1 MSVKTKGHLRLVHS
15 RPRDDVD
22 WLLMDDSLPHQIRI
36 VRAVDTD
43 ESGMGIAV
51 SCSCRK
57 IAEDVY
63 EPFDEMVTVKSNVHR
78 IWMKHL
84 S

>member
-1 MSVKTKGHLRLVHS
+1 MSVKTKGHLRLVYS
-15 RPRDDVD
+15 VPETEDVYTV
-22 WLLMDDSLPHQIRI
+22 MDDSLPHQIRV
-36 VRAVDTD
+36 VRAPKRD
-43 ESGMGIAV
+43 EDGMGIAV

-57 IAEDVY
+57 VAEDTY
-63 EPFDEMVTVKSNVHR
+63 EPFDELVTPNTNVRR

>member
-1 MSVKTKGHLRLVHS
+1 MKTKGHLRLVHS
-15 RPRDDVD
+15 RPRDDID
-22 WLLMDDSLPHQIRI
+22 WILMDDTLDHQIRV
-36 VRAVDTD
+36 VRAPETD
-43 ESGMGIAV
+43 VNGMGIAV

-57 IAEDVY
+57 IGEDLY
-63 EPFDEMVTVKSNVHR
+63 EPFDELVTPKSNVHQ